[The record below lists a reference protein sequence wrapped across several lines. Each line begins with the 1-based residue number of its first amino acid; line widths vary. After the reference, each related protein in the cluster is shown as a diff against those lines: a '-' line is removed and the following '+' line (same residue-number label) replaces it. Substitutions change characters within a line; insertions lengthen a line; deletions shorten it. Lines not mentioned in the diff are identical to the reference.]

1 MLLWSC
7 WSPGVCQ
14 SEQLDMWKQITK
26 VQFWKKRNHNFDT
39 NQEVNVTIPIYKF
52 FILYH
57 IQIHVCYIQ
66 LQAVHFLKMAHILQ

>member
-1 MLLWSC
+1 MELLVTWVLSIGTAGHVETDNK
-7 WSPGVCQ
+7 SAFL
-14 SEQLDMWKQITK
+14 E
-26 VQFWKKRNHNFDT
+26 KKKNHNFDT

-57 IQIHVCYIQ
+57 TQIHVCYIQ